1 MIAQSYEEAFYLSL
15 FIYLFIHLFIDLFIY
30 SFIYRFIYLFIYLF
44 SYLLTYLLT
53 VRFIERCHLLG
64 GNLKKTVTFG
74 ANYFVAIQAVSVIWD
89 VHYWEISLYYLGSN
103 VNF

>member
-1 MIAQSYEEAFYLSL
+1 MKKLFIYFYLFIYL
-15 FIYLFIHLFIDLFIY
+15 FIYLLIYLFIHLFIDLFIY
-30 SFIYRFIYLFIYLF
+30 LFIYLFIDLF

-89 VHYWEISLYYLGSN
+89 VHYWEISLYYLGFN

>member
-1 MIAQSYEEAFYLSL
+1 MKKLFIYFYLFIYL
-15 FIYLFIHLFIDLFIY
+15 FIYLLIYLFIHLFIDLF
-30 SFIYRFIYLFIYLF
+30 YLFIYLF

>member
-1 MIAQSYEEAFYLSL
+1 MKKLFIYFYL
-15 FIYLFIHLFIDLFIY
+15 FIYLLFYL
-30 SFIYRFIYLFIYLF
+30 FIYLFIYLF